1 MDPVADMLTRIR
13 NGYRAKKPTAIVA
26 YSKLK
31 EEILRVLE
39 ARGYIAGY
47 EKRGRKVRKFLE
59 IKLRY
64 DGETPA
70 IEGIRRI
77 SKSSRRLYVGRG
89 EIRSVR
95 QGFGMSLISTSR
107 GLMSGEEARKAG
119 VGGEI
124 IAEVW

>member
-1 MDPVADMLTRIR
+1 MDPLADMFTRIQ
-13 NGYRAKKPTAIVA
+13 NSYRAKKPTLIVA

-31 EEILRVLE
+31 EEILRILQG
-39 ARGYIAGY
+39 RGYVADY
-47 EKRGRKVRKFLE
+47 EKRGRKIRKFLE

-70 IEGIRRI
+70 IERIRRV
-77 SKSSRRLYVGRG
+77 SKSSRRLYVARD
-89 EIRSVR
+89 EIRPVR
-95 QGFGMSLISTSR
+95 QGYGLAIISTSR